1 MPYLAYGICWRATSA
16 PLPAEGELVV
26 AEELALVLGRRC
38 PSGQPAVTE
47 VLAFAQAVEAL
58 HRHGPLLPI
67 RYGTVFG
74 DAAQAEAFLRERAAS
89 LRAKLQAIGDCDEA
103 TITFAQPTWEVPTAT
118 LPATPTATAP
128 ATSAATLPA
137 ASQRSGVAY
146 LQQRRQLYE
155 QKDRQQRWQAERLA
169 EVQASLA
176 GLFRDLAADEH
187 RQPPPPR
194 YAVQLLIARGA
205 FPALRDRFAAS
216 PLPHQQA
223 TLTGPYPCWH
233 FGQLEPAPTTRSR
246 TS

>member
-1 MPYLAYGICWRATSA
+1 MPYLAYGICWHQTSA

-38 PSGQPAVTE
+38 PSGQPDVSE

-74 DAAQAEAFLRERAAS
+74 DAAQAEAFLRQRAAS
-89 LRAKLQAIGDCDEA
+89 LRAKLQALGDCEEA
-103 TITFAQPTWEVPTAT
+103 TITFAQPTWDLP
-118 LPATPTATAP
+118 PATPPAAPPATAP
-128 ATSAATLPA
+128 AASPAAPPA
-137 ASQRSGVAY
+137 ASQRSGAAY
-146 LQQRRQLYE
+146 LQQRRQQYE

-194 YAVQLLIARGA
+194 YAVQLLITRGA

-216 PLPHQQA
+216 QLPHQQA